1 MSPKY
6 AYTPRFR
13 GALLALLATLFLAG
27 CMSEDD
33 KRGNVEL
40 DNAQVGS
47 GEVFHGA
54 EWATIKNLDPRG
66 EQCIDCHG
74 KNNDM
79 SPYNSGFMAH
89 NIGLQKN
96 DTPESLGL
104 ANLKITSVNIKPG
117 VDEGIVEVNLS
128 EPMPVD
134 ANFNLRSE
142 ERRVGKEG
150 RYRW

>member
-27 CMSEDD
+27 CMSEED
-33 KRGNVEL
+33 KRGKVEL

-54 EWATIKNLDPRG
+54 EWATTKNLDPRK
-66 EQCIDCHG
+66 EEWADCHG

-79 SPYNSGFMAH
+79 SPYNSRCMAQ
-89 NIGLQKN
+89 NAGLQKN
-96 DTPESLGL
+96 DTPERLGV
-104 ANLKITSVNIKPG
+104 ADIKITSQ
-117 VDEGIVEVNLS
+117 
-128 EPMPVD
+128 
-134 ANFNLRSE
+134 
-142 ERRVGKEG
+142 
-150 RYRW
+150 